1 MRSTGRKR
9 RFVTGLLALAC
20 SLAATP
26 LSAAEVQGLAFIH
39 GTGKHTNAARDYWQA
54 PIIDTVRQGLPDRS
68 KYTVINCD
76 FDQYMWSDA
85 AAGCLADQLTRFIQ
99 DQGVTR
105 LVLVTHS
112 NGGNVVRWIL
122 SNPTY
127 DRRYPGIIQRVQKV
141 TALAPSSAGTPLADA
156 VITGNSFDRLLGWL
170 LGYQNDAVRM
180 QQVSHMAVHNAQKL
194 YGTPGRPALPKPFRA
209 VVGSDVN
216 ASPFGEGGTCGG
228 YATSVALKLI
238 KSVWLSSCADGFL
251 DCSSQ
256 RAAGTTLFIDTQRT
270 RGAQPLN
277 HNQSRGDCSGLAA
290 ILRDDLAG

>member
-1 MRSTGRKR
+1 MRSTRGKR
-9 RFVTGLLALAC
+9 RFVPGLLAVAC
-20 SLAATP
+20 SLAAAP
-26 LSAAEVQGLAFIH
+26 LAAAEVQGLAFIH
-39 GTGKHTNAARDYWQA
+39 GTSKQTDAARDYWQA
-54 PIIDTVRQGLPDRS
+54 PIVDTVRQGLPDRS

-85 AAGCLADQLTRFIQ
+85 AAGCVADQLTRFIH

-156 VITGNSFDRLLGWL
+156 VTAGNSFHQTLGWL
-170 LGYQNDAVRM
+170 LGYRSDAVQM
-180 QQVSHMAVHNAQKL
+180 QQVSHMAVHNAQDL
-194 YGTPGRPALPKPFRA
+194 YGTAGRPALPKPFRA
-209 VVGSDVN
+209 VVGSDVSV
-216 ASPFGEGGTCGG
+216 SPFDVGGTCGG

-256 RAAGTTLFIDTQRT
+256 RAAGTTLFTDVQRT
-270 RGAQPLN
+270 RNAQPLN
-277 HNQSRGDCSGLAA
+277 HNQSRADCSGLGV
-290 ILRDDLAG
+290 ILRDDLAQ